1 MPSTTD
7 KTPGKL
13 LLLGSGGQVG
23 QELLALLRP
32 EWEITAPRSAQLDLT
47 NEHEIRRTIRDL
59 QPRWVLNAAA
69 YTAVDRAES
78 EPQTAFAINAEALR
92 ILGEEA
98 QACGA
103 PVIHYSTDYVF
114 SGTDITPRRES
125 DSTHPS
131 SVYGASKLAGEQ
143 ALAASGAAHFTF
155 RTSWVYSTHGKN
167 FMLTILDL
175 ARRREEL
182 KIVSDQVG
190 APTYAPDLARLTRH
204 TIKRTETT
212 ARQEAISP
220 ASAANRIG
228 GLYHAC
234 NSGET
239 SWFGFAQEF
248 LALAQRHEP
257 QQHWAKL
264 NAIPS
269 TAYPTPAKRPADS
282 RLDCSLLTQQLG
294 FAMPDWRAS
303 VARAVQDLYA
313 SQEQPS
319 V

>member
-1 MPSTTD
+1 MSNRTNR
-7 KTPGKL
+7 KTGKL

-23 QELLALLRP
+23 QELLTLLRA
-32 EWEITAPRSAQLDLT
+32 EWEITAPRSAELDLT
-47 NEHEIRRTIRDL
+47 NEQEIRRTVRDL
-59 QPRWVLNAAA
+59 QPRWILNAAA
-69 YTAVDRAES
+69 YTAVDRAEA

-103 PVIHYSTDYVF
+103 SVIHYSTDYVF
-114 SGTDITPRRES
+114 SGTDTTPRRES
-125 DSTHPS
+125 DPARPS

-143 ALAASGAAHFTF
+143 ALAASGAPHFTF

-175 ARRREEL
+175 ARRRDEL
-182 KIVSDQVG
+182 NIVSDQVG

-204 TIKRTETT
+204 AIQRTET
-212 ARQEAISP
+212 AAAQEAISLV
-220 ASAANRIG
+220 SATSRLG

-239 SWFGFAQEF
+239 NWFGFAQEF
-248 LALAQRHEP
+248 LALARKHEP
-257 QQHWAKL
+257 RQHWAKL
-264 NAIPS
+264 NPIP
-269 TAYPTPAKRPADS
+269 TIAYPTPAKRPADS
-282 RLDCSLLTQQLG
+282 RLDCSLLTRQLG

-303 VARAVQDLYA
+303 VVRAMQDLYA
-313 SQEQPS
+313 S
-319 V
+319 